1 MARTMAFRVST
12 SSGSC
17 RSGGV
22 MRPTRAYFAPVFLPF
37 QAVDSLR
44 RRHLPNNLRRLHR
57 HRADPF
63 PVHAVNERHKLSM
76 IELHPVVADPRPAE
90 LRLLLAA
97 CTSHRNAASTNAD
110 TQLVRVTH
118 PFHPL
123 FPRQLPCVGK
133 RYNRHGERLLLQT
146 EDATVWSVPPQ
157 WTDLVSP
164 DPEVAMS
171 NGRSL
176 LRVAD
181 LMELTALVERLSS
194 KSGTRRRA
202 RM

>member
-1 MARTMAFRVST
+1 MEPPSSSFLYLTQECSLYQRRYAVST
-12 SSGSC
+12 GHASVSSSI
-17 RSGGV
+17 
-22 MRPTRAYFAPVFLPF
+22 PT
-37 QAVDSLR
+37 AV
-44 RRHLPNNLRRLHR
+44 
-57 HRADPF
+57 AG
-63 PVHAVNERHKLSM
+63 
-76 IELHPVVADPRPAE
+76 
-90 LRLLLAA
+90 
-97 CTSHRNAASTNAD
+97 
-110 TQLVRVTH
+110 
-118 PFHPL
+118 
-123 FPRQLPCVGK
+123 VGK